1 MPEYCV
7 QRIWNPSTF
16 GGGLLGELEDYMSDK
31 NKESNSSM
39 LCYFVL
45 LMLHYSVV
53 LFIKM
58 MSYLDLWYV
67 WHNIWHYFIL
77 AFLYFLFM
85 LVNFLTLYRM
95 FSLVNKRLSIYCL
108 RLSSGGLFT
117 LLRIYFLKYINILY
131 LRDFCDNIS
140 MKSENFII

>member
-1 MPEYCV
+1 MCK
-7 QRIWNPSTF
+7 RIWNPSTF

-58 MSYLDLWYV
+58 MSYLDL
-67 WHNIWHYFIL
+67 
-77 AFLYFLFM
+77 LYF
-85 LVNFLTLYRM
+85 
-95 FSLVNKRLSIYCL
+95 
-108 RLSSGGLFT
+108 
-117 LLRIYFLKYINILY
+117 
-131 LRDFCDNIS
+131 
-140 MKSENFII
+140 